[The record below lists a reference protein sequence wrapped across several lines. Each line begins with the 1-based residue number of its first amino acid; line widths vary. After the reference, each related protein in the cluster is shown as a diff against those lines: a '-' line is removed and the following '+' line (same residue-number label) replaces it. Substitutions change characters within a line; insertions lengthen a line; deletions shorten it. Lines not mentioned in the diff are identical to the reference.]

1 LPVPEVKNQKELS
14 GHFLA
19 ELRRRGVIRAG
30 ATFLMI
36 SLILILLLP
45 YGESIV
51 NLPEWTKTALIT
63 ALLIGFPLAIYLA
76 WNYERSPEGFVRT
89 TSQQSWQNPYKVGQ
103 RKPLTSNFII
113 AGMAIIIV
121 VMYMYP
127 RYLANPARDAGAIID
142 EKSIAVL
149 PFDNYSEDKEKNQHI
164 CDGVMVAVRNNLSR
178 IQELRVTPHTSVEQY
193 RVKTASAFD
202 IGQSL
207 NVSYLLQGSVQ
218 RLADR
223 LRIDVALVNTREDR
237 VIWNESYE
245 DDYGNLFEIQS
256 RIASLV
262 AAQLE
267 IILSPEEKDRIE
279 QIPTANLDAWDLY
292 LKGEATYMN
301 MLFEARYDG
310 YDSAMNYF
318 REALALDPGLSEAY
332 TGMAKTY
339 WYVNWDTE
347 FLKENFMDSVRFW
360 CEKSLEI
367 YAYESEAYALLGRYY
382 SWTAENNQALE
393 QYKKA
398 LELDPNN
405 NRALFS
411 FGAELMYGS
420 KDYENG
426 FRARLAAIRSD
437 PQSIWLAAMYNQ
449 LGWDFMSIGNY
460 DKSRASLK
468 LALNLSSSLKDSIN
482 ALGALSHLY
491 VMNGDAEEALEY
503 ALIWLEIDPQASR
516 YIGEIYC
523 VLLDRCEEGE
533 AEYAKMVDLAP
544 DEFGNRQRLGMAK
557 IINGKHEEGR
567 AIIEEQLSNWKQA
580 YSLGRAHLY
589 DIAGMNALLGNRE
602 EAYRYLEMLNET
614 NGWFVG
620 LHDFT
625 EFDPFFDSIR
635 HEPRFRKIMGETQV
649 WMDSVRT
656 IVDRLDFEDGFLD

>member
-1 LPVPEVKNQKELS
+1 
-14 GHFLA
+14 
-19 ELRRRGVIRAG
+19 
-30 ATFLMI
+30 M
-36 SLILILLLP
+36 
-45 YGESIV
+45 
-51 NLPEWTKTALIT
+51 
-63 ALLIGFPLAIYLA
+63 
-76 WNYERSPEGFVRT
+76 
-89 TSQQSWQNPYKVGQ
+89 
-103 RKPLTSNFII
+103 
-113 AGMAIIIV
+113 
-121 VMYMYP
+121 
-127 RYLANPARDAGAIID
+127 D

-218 RLADR
+218 RLEDR

-267 IILSPEEKDRIE
+267 IILTPEEKDRIE
-279 QIPTANLDAWDLY
+279 QVPTANLDAWDLY
-292 LKGEATYMN
+292 LKGDATYMD

-318 REALALDPGLSEAY
+318 RRALALDPGLSEAY

-382 SWTAENNQALE
+382 SRTGEDDQALE

-398 LELDPNN
+398 FELDPNN
-405 NRALFS
+405 SRVMFDFGRLLCFS
-411 FGAELMYGS
+411 RN
-420 KDYENG
+420 YENG
-426 FRARLAAIRSD
+426 FRAMQAAIRSD
-437 PQSIWLAAMYNQ
+437 PQSIWLSEMYNN
-449 LGWDFMSIGNY
+449 LGWAYMSIGNY
-460 DKSRASLK
+460 DKSRSSLK
-468 LALNLSSSLKDSIN
+468 LALNLSTSLKDSID
-482 ALGALSHLY
+482 ALYALSHSYL
-491 VMNGDAEEALEY
+491 MTGDAEEALEY
-503 ALIWLEIDPQASR
+503 ALLGLEIDPRASR
-516 YIGEIYC
+516 LIGEIYC

-544 DEFGNRQRLGMAK
+544 DQFDFKQRLGMAK

-580 YSLGRAHLY
+580 YSLGRASLY
-589 DIAGMNALLGNRE
+589 DIAGMNAFLGNRE

-620 LHDFT
+620 LHDYT

-635 HEPRFRKIMGETQV
+635 HEPRFRKIMGETQA